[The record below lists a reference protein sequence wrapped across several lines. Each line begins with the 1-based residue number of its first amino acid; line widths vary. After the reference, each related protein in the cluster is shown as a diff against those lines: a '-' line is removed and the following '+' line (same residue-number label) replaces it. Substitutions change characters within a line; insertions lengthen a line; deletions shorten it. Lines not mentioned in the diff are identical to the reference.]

1 MAWPLSSTSAY
12 EHRHWISRAA
22 ERRRAPLRATRGHMR
37 RARYP
42 ALDIARADGAPA
54 VGGLS
59 VP

>member
-22 ERRRAPLRATRGHMR
+22 ERRRAPLRATRPGTH
-37 RARYP
+37 AAP